1 MVRYVRARAVTSETP
16 ACCSMSER
24 KRSRAVEKWPR
35 ANSLWARS
43 KALSAA
49 ASSRE
54 GWRGTCVGAGLAAL
68 RCVGAAFVWPLVA
81 FAGAD
86 LRGGDFVAGFFLAG
100 AVWRALPAD
109 CFAGGFAGLFFAVVR
124 NRFGTE
130 AVFAGAAFR
139 TGAFSATR
147 LGLGFADFAV
157 SLRLLAED
165 FGEALCGAGREEVLF
180 EPLMTGSLMRSTR
193 FSQIASHEG
202 SRRPPAA

>member
-1 MVRYVRARAVTSETP
+1 
-16 ACCSMSER
+16 
-24 KRSRAVEKWPR
+24 
-35 ANSLWARS
+35 
-43 KALSAA
+43 
-49 ASSRE
+49 
-54 GWRGTCVGAGLAAL
+54 LAA
-68 RCVGAAFVWPLVA
+68 FLVAA

-86 LRGGDFVAGFFLAG
+86 LRGGGFAADFFLAG
-100 AVWRALPAD
+100 AAARALPGACFEED
-109 CFAGGFAGLFFAVVR
+109 FAGDFFAEER
-124 NRFGTE
+124 EAFEAE

-180 EPLMTGSLMRSTR
+180 APLMTGSLMRSTR
-193 FSQIASHEG
+193 FSQIASQQKR